1 MNIYELEFFSLCPIN
16 KIRVKYEWK
25 IETHKVIEVE
35 KLIEAVDGVS
45 GFHESIADDLKN
57 LFGGRQTIKAFHHGV
72 TIRTER

>member
-1 MNIYELEFFSLCPIN
+1 MNIYELEFFSICPIN

-25 IETHKVIEVE
+25 IETHRVIEVE
-35 KLIEAVDGVS
+35 KLIEAVAGIS
-45 GFHESIADDLKN
+45 GFHESIADDLKK